1 MKQVIVIRKKYPSP
15 NGGETKSVRSGKMA
29 AQASHAS
36 MKIFFD
42 RIVSQHIDGD
52 SLVLSMRVPA
62 NMVEWINGQF
72 AKIVV
77 GVETEEDL
85 LSVYNSALGAGLP
98 SCIIQDA
105 GRTEFGG
112 VSTMTAVAIG
122 PADDTEIDKITGHL
136 SLM

>member
-1 MKQVIVIRKKYPSP
+1 MKQVIVIRKKFPSLD
-15 NGGETKSVRSGKMA
+15 GKETRSVRSGKLA

-42 RIVSQHIDGD
+42 RIISQHIDGD
-52 SLVLSMRVPA
+52 NLVLKIQVPA
-62 NMVEWINGQF
+62 NMADWINGQF

-77 GVETEEDL
+77 GVDTEAEL
-85 LSVYNSALGAGLP
+85 LSVYHAALRANIP

-105 GRTEFGG
+105 GRTEFNG

-122 PADDTEIDKITGHL
+122 PANDEEIDKITGHL